1 MTGGVHLTRY
11 GLTGYER
18 ATGYGVAGLAGGG
31 LSRWDVPRDGLPRRR
46 LCGGLPRRDAVNP
59 GRPGSSLDT
68 GCLST
73 LHLTTRDGE
82 RLPGSA
88 LPRHAGGL
96 LHTLHTLHAD
106 GRGRGVGSGG
116 SGRAGYRHCLPRSAG
131 NRGPQPLCARHPR
144 RTRRTRRAGLSRHL
158 SGRGPG
164 CARRPP
170 APRGRLH
177 RMRLRRGVVPV
188 LIVGDGVMAAVVRA
202 QGRRRGRRGVL
213 RAAVGLG
220 GRQREDGPGAL
231 LRGGGGP
238 LGRTREGA
246 PATTGRAGG
255 TG

>member
-1 MTGGVHLTRY
+1 MTGGVHLTGYGLTRY
-11 GLTGYER
+11 GLTGYGLTGYGLTGYGLTGYGLTGYGLTGYGLTGYGLTGYGLTGYEW
-18 ATGYGVAGLAGGG
+18 ATGYGVADLAGGG

-106 GRGRGVGSGG
+106 GRGRGRCVGSGG

-170 APRGRLH
+170 APRG
-177 RMRLRRGVVPV
+177 
-188 LIVGDGVMAAVVRA
+188 
-202 QGRRRGRRGVL
+202 
-213 RAAVGLG
+213 
-220 GRQREDGPGAL
+220 
-231 LRGGGGP
+231 
-238 LGRTREGA
+238 
-246 PATTGRAGG
+246 
-255 TG
+255 